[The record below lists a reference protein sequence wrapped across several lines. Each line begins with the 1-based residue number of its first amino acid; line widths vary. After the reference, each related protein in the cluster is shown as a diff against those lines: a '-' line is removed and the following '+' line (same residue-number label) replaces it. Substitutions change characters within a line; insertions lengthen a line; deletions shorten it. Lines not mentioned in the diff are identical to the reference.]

1 MTGVSSIAT
10 SPGSRGLGEVVGLS
24 LACAALLLAA
34 APLAGQEEE
43 EEDRTIRECE
53 QLGNANLEVG
63 IDGIVRDEESNVP
76 LPGATV
82 TIRYESERGMATPED
97 VSVETDEN
105 GRYHA
110 CGLVAFRE
118 ARVRAVY
125 RSQRGK
131 ERRVDLDRSRFVEL
145 EVDLG
150 DAAFLVFSVVAAESQ
165 RPVAGASIT
174 FSPLA
179 ISGVTDSLGRVALRR
194 VPPGTYGLHVQH
206 IAYTPL
212 DTEIN
217 VLTDQTAEFQV
228 QLSTRA
234 IALAPIEVRVTGRDP
249 YLLTSGFYD
258 RRLSMDDGYFATYPE
273 IDNYIHLGQVF
284 QFKREL
290 SIKYRRRQLILL
302 NGRPANRLG
311 IHLGNLREL
320 RFSHRARDRGIPMQ
334 RRAARDPQP
343 GPEHDDAERLQPD
356 RHLDALTPPAPPPDP
371 IIR

>member
-1 MTGVSSIAT
+1 MPSITA
-10 SPGSRGLGEVVGLS
+10 SCGSRGYAKAVGLP
-24 LACAALLLAA
+24 LAFAALLLAA
-34 APLAGQEEE
+34 GHLPGQEDE

-63 IDGIVRDEESNVP
+63 IDGFVRDEESDVP

-131 ERRVDLDRSRFVEL
+131 ERKVELDRSRFVEL

-150 DAAFLVFSVVAAESQ
+150 DAAFLVFSVVAAENQ
-165 RPVAGASIT
+165 RPVAGASID
-174 FSPLA
+174 FSPLP

-206 IAYTPL
+206 IAYAPV
-212 DTEIN
+212 DTEIS
-217 VLTDQTAEFQV
+217 VLTDQTAEFRV
-228 QLSTRA
+228 ELGTRA
-234 IALAPIEVRVTGRDP
+234 IALAPIVVRVTGRDP

-258 RRLSMDDGYFATYPE
+258 RRGAMDDGYFATYPE
-273 IDNYIHLGQVF
+273 IDNYTHLGQVF

-311 IHLGNLREL
+311 FHAGNLGEL
-320 RFSHRARDRGIPMQ
+320 RFRTVRGIEAY
-334 RRAARDPQP
+334 RCSD
-343 GPEHDDAERLQPD
+343 
-356 RHLDALTPPAPPPDP
+356 APPEILNQVPNTMMLSDCNL
-371 IIR
+371 IAIWTR

>member
-1 MTGVSSIAT
+1 MTGVPSTAAAHGSRR
-10 SPGSRGLGEVVGLS
+10 PGSLPGLAV
-24 LACAALLLAA
+24 AFAALLLVAG
-34 APLAGQEEE
+34 PLAGQEEE
-43 EEDRTIRECE
+43 EEDRTIRACE

-63 IDGIVRDEESNVP
+63 IDGIVRDEESDVP

-82 TIRYESERGMATPED
+82 LIRYESERDMATPED
-97 VSVETDEN
+97 VTVETDEN

-118 ARVRAVY
+118 ARVRAIY

-131 ERRVDLDRSRFVEL
+131 ERRVDLDRPRFVEL

-150 DAAFLVFSVVAAESQ
+150 DAAFLVFSVVAAENQ
-165 RPVAGASIT
+165 RPVAGASID

-206 IAYTPL
+206 IAYTPV
-212 DTEIN
+212 DTEIS
-217 VLTDQTAEFQV
+217 VLSDQTAEFRIE
-228 QLSTRA
+228 LGTRA

-258 RRLSMDDGYFATYPE
+258 RRGAMDDGYFATYPE

-284 QFKREL
+284 RFKREL

-302 NGRPANRLG
+302 NGRPASRLG
-311 IHLGNLREL
+311 FYAGNLGEL
-320 RFSHRARDRGIPMQ
+320 KFSTVRGIEAY
-334 RRAARDPQP
+334 RCSD
-343 GPEHDDAERLQPD
+343 
-356 RHLDALTPPAPPPDP
+356 APPEILNQVPNTMMLSDCNL
-371 IIR
+371 IAIWTR

>member
-1 MTGVSSIAT
+1 MTGVSSIGVAH
-10 SPGSRGLGEVVGLS
+10 GSRGLRDALGPS
-24 LACAALLLAA
+24 LAFAAVLLAA
-34 APLAGQEEE
+34 APLPGQEEV

-53 QLGNANLEVG
+53 QLGIASLEVG
-63 IDGIVRDEESNVP
+63 LDGIVRDEESDVP

-82 TIRYESERGMATPED
+82 VIRYESERGMATPED
-97 VSVETDEN
+97 VTVETDEN

-118 ARVRAVY
+118 ARVRALY

-150 DAAFLVFSVVAAESQ
+150 DAAFLVFSVVAAENQ
-165 RPVAGASIT
+165 RPVAGASID

-206 IAYTPL
+206 IAYAPL
-212 DTEIN
+212 DTEIS
-217 VLTDQTAEFQV
+217 VLSDQTAE
-228 QLSTRA
+228 LRIELNTRA

-258 RRLSMDDGYFATYPE
+258 RRLAMDDGYFATFPE
-273 IDNYIHLGQVF
+273 IDHFTHLGQVF

-311 IHLGNLREL
+311 FTARNLGEL
-320 RFSHRARDRGIPMQ
+320 RFSTVRGIEAY
-334 RRAARDPQP
+334 RCS
-343 GPEHDDAERLQPD
+343 E
-356 RHLDALTPPAPPPDP
+356 APPEILNQVPNTMMLSDCNL
-371 IIR
+371 IAIWTR